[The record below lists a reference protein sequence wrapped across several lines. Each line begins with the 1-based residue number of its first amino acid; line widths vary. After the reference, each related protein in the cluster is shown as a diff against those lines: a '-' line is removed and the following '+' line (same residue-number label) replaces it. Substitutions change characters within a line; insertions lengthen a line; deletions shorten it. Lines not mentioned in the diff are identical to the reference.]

1 LEAFASYR
9 LFWVA
14 LDLMLIA
21 ITRLSDVRRF
31 GLAASD
37 PTVKCQPNEGN
48 GSPIPQHER
57 I

>member
-48 GSPIPQHER
+48 GSPMPQHER